1 MMHDLIGKPAPICPG
16 HARHLTLSTLTGGE
30 AFFSLG
36 NGLGLS
42 NMQPLPLHAQA
53 VEAVL
58 GDGAVVEGVGR
69 EGAVRRAVNQ
79 FRLHDSDARIGER
92 GAVVGSA
99 AAQATALVLV
109 KIAAALESDAC
120 G

>member
-1 MMHDLIGKPAPICPG
+1 MEKTRGLTTADG
-16 HARHLTLSTLTGGE
+16 HRQHLTRIACGGE
-30 AFFSLG
+30 ALFCLG
-36 NGLGLS
+36 DRLGLA
-42 NMQPLPLHAQA
+42 NMQPLPVQAQA

-69 EGAVRRAVNQ
+69 ERAVRRAVDEL
-79 FRLHDSDARIGER
+79 RLHDGDARIDER

-99 AAQATALVLV
+99 AAQAAVLVLM